1 MEKNILRIA
10 SELNITPHQVEVVVA
25 LLAEGA
31 TIPFMAR
38 YRKEVTGSLD
48 EVVLAAIRDR
58 QEQLIEL
65 DNRREAILKSIEKQ
79 EKLTPELKKAIDN
92 ATTVAELEDIYLPYK
107 PKRKTRAS
115 IAKEKGL
122 EPLALAIFEQSKINL
137 DETASTFINTEL
149 GVATSQEALDGAR
162 DIMAEWISENQE
174 ARKTIRELFW
184 QDGVIQTTAV
194 KSKIESEEA
203 QKFKDYFDWKE
214 PIKKTPSHRLLAMR
228 RAEKEGFIFLDISP
242 TEELVFQKL
251 EQQFIKT
258 TSASAEQVGLAIKD
272 SYKRLLKPSLE
283 TEIRVETKLQAD
295 AEAIKVFASNLKKL
309 LLASPLGQKKVLAL
323 DPGFRSGIKTVCLGA
338 QGELLFDTV
347 IYPLEPQRETAKS
360 SAIVMGLCDRF
371 NIEAIAIG
379 NGTAGRE
386 TEAFVKA
393 LGLPKEI
400 LIVMVNESGASVYSA
415 SEVAREEFPNHDV
428 TVRGAV
434 SIGRRLTDPLA
445 ELVKIDAKSIGV
457 GQYQHDVDQYKL
469 KAGLDDVVMSCVNSV
484 GVEVN
489 TASKELLSY
498 VSGLGPNLAKSIV
511 EYRNQHGAFKDR
523 KELNK
528 VPRLGDKAFEQC
540 AGFMR
545 IRDAH
550 NPLDAS
556 AVHPERY
563 DLVEK
568 FAKDLG
574 CTVKDLMTSAEL
586 RKKLDL
592 KKYVSDTVGLPTLT
606 DILSELEKPGRD
618 PREKFEVFS
627 FEEGVHEIKD
637 LKVGMILPGIVTNVT
652 NFGAFVD
659 VGVHQDGL
667 VHISHLS
674 DKFVKDP
681 AQVVAV
687 QQKVK
692 VTVVEVDV
700 PRKRIA
706 LSMKSDP
713 FGNAPAQ
720 QAAPEQP
727 KPRSNQP
734 YNKPQQQQPKK
745 AQPQPEES
753 MEAKL
758 AMLRDKFKR

>member
-1 MEKNILRIA
+1 MEKNIQRIA
-10 SELNITPHQVEVVVA
+10 TELNLTPHQVEVVVE

-38 YRKEVTGSLD
+38 YRKELTGSLD
-48 EVVLAAIRDR
+48 EVELAAIRDR
-58 QEQLIEL
+58 HVQLVEL
-65 DNRREAILKSIEKQ
+65 DKRKEAIVKSIEKQ
-79 EKLTPELKKAIDN
+79 EKLTPALAKAIEE
-92 ATTVAELEDIYLPYK
+92 AETMAVLEDIYLPYK

-122 EPLALAIFEQSKINL
+122 EPLALSIFEQNRL
-137 DETASTFINTEL
+137 DLETTASTYINIEL
-149 GVATSQEALDGAR
+149 GVATTQEALEGAR
-162 DIMAEWISENQE
+162 DIMAEWVSENQE
-174 ARKTIRELFW
+174 ARKNIRELFW
-184 QDGVIQTTAV
+184 QDGIIQASVI
-194 KSKIESEEA
+194 KSKAENEEA

-228 RAEKEGFIFLDISP
+228 RAEKEGFIMLDIAP
-242 TEELVFQKL
+242 TEELAIQKL
-251 EQQFIKT
+251 EKQFVKT
-258 TSASAEQVGLAIKD
+258 TSPVGEQVSLAIKD
-272 SYKRLLKPSLE
+272 CYKRLLKPTLE
-283 TEIRVETKLQAD
+283 SEVRVETKLQAD

-309 LLASPLGQKKVLAL
+309 LLASPLGQKRVLAL
-323 DPGFRSGIKTVCLGA
+323 DPGFRSGTKLVCLGA
-338 QGELLFDTV
+338 QGELLFNTV

-360 SAIVMGLCDRF
+360 ATIVLGLCDRF
-371 NIEAIAIG
+371 KIEAIAIG

-386 TEAFVKA
+386 TESFIKSI
-393 LGLPKEI
+393 GLPKEI
-400 LIVMVNESGASVYSA
+400 LVVMVNESGASVYSA
-415 SEVAREEFPNHDV
+415 SEVAREEFPDHDI

-457 GQYQHDVDQYKL
+457 GQYQHDVDQTKL

-498 VSGLGPNLAKSIV
+498 VSGLGPQLAKGIV
-511 EYRNQHGAFKDR
+511 EYRNQHGAFKER
-523 KELNK
+523 KELYK
-528 VPRLGDKAFEQC
+528 IPRLGDKAFEQC
-540 AGFMR
+540 AGFLR
-545 IRDAH
+545 IRDSQ

-563 DLVEK
+563 GLVEK

-592 KKYVSDTVGLPTLT
+592 KKYVTDTVGLPTLT

-627 FEEGVHEIKD
+627 FQEGVNEIKD
-637 LKVGMILPGIVTNVT
+637 LKVGMVLPGIVTNVT

-674 DKFVKDP
+674 DRFVKD
-681 AQVVAV
+681 ASQVVAV

-700 PRKRIA
+700 ARKRIA
-706 LSMKSDP
+706 LSLKSDP
-713 FGNAPAQ
+713 FGGGTVKAN
-720 QAAPEQP
+720 EQKE
-727 KPRSNQP
+727 KPRSQP
-734 YNKPQQQQPKK
+734 VQRSERPKQS
-745 AQPQPEES
+745 AQDSVKEEGS
-753 MEAKL
+753 MEEKL
-758 AMLRDKFKR
+758 AMLMNKFKK